1 MNLYDGMMERLRILT
16 RDMSFRS
23 YGYAENKIWPEDA
36 ELQMIFQSDT
46 AFELGGGKA
55 PSANLTCVTS
65 NPDFFDGDQILVY
78 GPELHEITGQAGYVR
93 VCEVL
98 VRDDFSDECQPE
110 KTNAMLYKLVQDMD
124 FVKYHIYTKGF
135 MLRSA
140 GQSCKE
146 QVRVGKQALR
156 DGISFER
163 IGDTFI
169 SHYKK
174 LAPVLA
180 VRISFITAGTDYE
193 KWLKEA
199 KLAADIRNSL
209 SAMQKGLPKDCG
221 NCSIREICNEVEGL
235 RELHFGKK
243 EV

>member
-1 MNLYDGMMERLRILT
+1 MNLYDGMMERIHVLT
-16 RDMSFRS
+16 KDMSFRS
-23 YGYAENKIWPEDA
+23 YDYAENRIWPEDA
-36 ELQMIFQSDT
+36 ELQMIFQKDT

-55 PSANLTCVTS
+55 QSVNLTSVTS
-65 NPDFFDGDQILVY
+65 NPDFFDKDQILVY
-78 GPELHEITGQAGYVR
+78 GPELSEITGPVGYIR
-93 VCEVL
+93 ICEIL
-98 VRDDFSDECQPE
+98 VRDDFSDERQPE
-110 KTNAMLYKLVQDMD
+110 KTNALLYKLVQDMD

-156 DGISFER
+156 DGVSFER
-163 IGDTFI
+163 VGNTFI

-174 LAPVLA
+174 FPSVLA
-180 VRISFITAGTDYE
+180 VRISFITALTDYE

-199 KLAADIRNSL
+199 KLAVDIRNSL
-209 SAMQKGLPKDCG
+209 SAMQKGLPKDCV

-243 EV
+243 ED